1 MEKDASVFFCFLSN
15 RLGSKKTE
23 QTDAVRNSKVHPYR
37 VQKGKEV
44 NYIMTN
50 LQKKVATAVATSA
63 MLLNVLAPLAHA
75 NTNIEITGNGAYTNN
90 DANVNMSNNTTV
102 TQSNTAVVSNNVTS
116 NATTGGNK
124 ANDNLTGN
132 VIVKTGDATSVTN
145 IVNDLNKNVADVENC
160 DCEGDTNVKIGQNLA
175 GSTNEI
181 DLNSGHRSNSNETAI
196 YQDNTANVTND
207 VDAKTST
214 GGNDANRNGSG
225 DVTILTGDAKTKVS
239 VATTA
244 NVNSATVGGGHGD
257 AGSLSLM
264 IVGNGAH
271 TKNEID
277 AKLDRDVLVVQDNY
291 AHVENDVDAAAK
303 TGYNDANDNIGG
315 DVAIVTGDAK
325 TNVDVDNSVNF
336 NMADV
341 DCDCETD
348 VIAKI
353 SGNLTDSKNEI
364 KAKLGNDV
372 DVYQGG
378 QGAGNNA
385 HLYND
390 VDGDA
395 KTGDND
401 ANRNGGDEYTDPAIL
416 TGDATSKTEVS
427 NEGNVNV
434 FGSAE
439 MPSVH
444 VPGVNVDVSL
454 NFDLSDLLGWLGL

>member
-1 MEKDASVFFCFLSN
+1 
-15 RLGSKKTE
+15 
-23 QTDAVRNSKVHPYR
+23 
-37 VQKGKEV
+37 
-44 NYIMTN
+44 MTN

-63 MLLNVLAPLAHA
+63 MLLNVMAPLAHA
-75 NTNIEITGNGAYTNN
+75 STNIEITGNGAYTNN

-102 TQSNTAVVSNNVTS
+102 TQSNNAVVSNNVS
-116 NATTGGNK
+116 SSATTGGND
-124 ANDNLTGN
+124 ANDNLSGD
-132 VIVKTGDATSVTN
+132 VIIKTGDATSKTN
-145 IVNDLNKNVADVENC
+145 IVNDLNKNVADVKNC
-160 DCEGDTNVKIGQNLA
+160 DCEGDTEVKIANNLT
-175 GSTNEI
+175 GSKNDV
-181 DLNSGHRSNSNETAI
+181 DLNSGHHRSSNSSDTNI
-196 YQDNTANVTND
+196 FQDNTANVENN

-225 DVTILTGDAKTKVS
+225 DVTILTGNAKTNVS

-257 AGSLSLM
+257 TGSLSLM
-264 IVGNGAH
+264 IVGNGAN
-271 TKNEID
+271 TENEIN
-277 AKLDRDVLVVQDNY
+277 ARLDRDVLVVQDNY
-291 AHVENDVDAAAK
+291 AKVGNDVNAAAK

-325 TNVDVDNSVNF
+325 TNVEVDNSVNF

-348 VIAKI
+348 VTAKI
-353 SGNLTDSKNEI
+353 SGNLTDSENEI

-378 QGAGNNA
+378 DGAGNNA
-385 HLYND
+385 SLYND
-390 VDGDA
+390 VDGYA
-395 KTGDND
+395 KTGHND
-401 ANRNGGDEYTDPAIL
+401 ADRNGGNEYTDPAIL